1 VSSRLP
7 FRSDCAWDPTPV
19 PTLIV
24 CCSDGRFAAATDEL
38 GYSGQGW
45 PRFNRFQVP
54 GGPAWLTR
62 RPELAP
68 ERRAA
73 FRHLELLVAAHR
85 IERIVLVS
93 HAGCAFYA
101 HLLRR
106 PAEACVAEQRADLLE
121 AAESLRTWFP
131 QAEVAAYLAQE
142 ADGRIAFEPVGG

>member
-1 VSSRLP
+1 MSSPLP
-7 FRSDCAWDPTPV
+7 FQSDCGWDPSLV

-38 GYSGQGW
+38 GYVGHRW

-62 RPELAP
+62 RPELGP

-73 FRHLELLVAAHR
+73 FRHLELLVTAHR

-106 PAEACVAEQRADLLE
+106 PAEACLDEQRADLVQ
-121 AAESLRTWFP
+121 AAESLRGWFP
-131 QAEVAAYLAQE
+131 QVQVTAYLAG
-142 ADGRIAFEPVGG
+142 AVDGRITFEPVGE